1 VADPATFAAFKPRVA
16 IMSNGVKKG
25 GSLDAYQALHHAPGL
40 EDVWQLHLS
49 AAAGDSNFDPMYVA
63 NLDETTA
70 NWIKI
75 VANADG
81 SFRVLNPRTGD
92 SKLYPSRRR

>member
-1 VADPATFAAFKPRVA
+1 MWVTYPVNRCSISYDHV
-16 IMSNGVKKG
+16 
-25 GSLDAYQALHHAPGL
+25 PGL